1 MATRDGLARQSAAE
15 CRVELKAQK
24 AQRRQLMRGVV
35 VALTALLAYE
45 AKRGDEP
52 EALAQMVEN
61 YADQ

>member
-24 AQRRQLMRGVV
+24 TRRRELMRRVV

-45 AKRGDEP
+45 QTNGDEP
-52 EALAQMVEN
+52 EALAQLVED
-61 YADQ
+61 YAAK